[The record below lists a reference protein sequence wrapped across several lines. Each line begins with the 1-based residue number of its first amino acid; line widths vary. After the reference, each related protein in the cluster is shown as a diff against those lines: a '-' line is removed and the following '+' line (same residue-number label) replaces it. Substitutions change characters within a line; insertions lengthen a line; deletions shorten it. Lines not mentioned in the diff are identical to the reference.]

1 VSLSYGSDAVKF
13 TKTSLPR
20 LWLVELSPQRD
31 TRGFFA
37 RTFCEEEFAARRLE
51 TNFVQ
56 HSISYSKIRGTVR
69 GLHFQNPPH
78 EETKVVSC
86 YKGTIW
92 DVVVDLRQDSPTYGQ
107 WTSFI
112 LSGEN
117 RRSLYIP
124 KGCAHGFQTL
134 TDHVEVA
141 YMISTSYVPEAAAG
155 VRFDDPVFKIDWPLS
170 ATAMSDKDRNWPNY
184 ILDPSAS
191 DAMLSAGAY
200 NAASPMSSRRP

>member
-1 VSLSYGSDAVKF
+1 MKF
-13 TKTSLPR
+13 TKTALPR
-20 LWLVELSPQRD
+20 LWLVEPSPQRD

-56 HSISYSKIRGTVR
+56 HSISYSKTRGTVR
-69 GLHFQNPPH
+69 GLHFQHPPH
-78 EETKVVSC
+78 AETKVVSC

-92 DVVVDLRQDSPTYGQ
+92 DVIVDLRQDSPTYGQ

-141 YMISTSYVPEAAAG
+141 YMISAFYVPEAAAG
-155 VRFDDPVFKIDWPLS
+155 VRFDDPIFKIDWPLS
-170 ATAMSDKDRNWPNY
+170 ATAISEKDRNWPNY
-184 ILDPSAS
+184 VLDTPAFDGKPPPAS
-191 DAMLSAGAY
+191 Y
-200 NAASPMSSRRP
+200 NAVSPASAKRP